1 MYDMLLIDADMMAH
15 RQYHA
20 YKKQQLSTELSG
32 QLIETG
38 MLFGTLK
45 TLITL
50 QRRYDPKKI
59 IFLYDDQECFRKQI
73 SSEYK
78 SNRGEKSE
86 SFLEQIRLTIGVL
99 AFLGMRQIKAENYE
113 ADDLIAT
120 WVTQRIYDNE
130 KTLIV
135 STDKD
140 LYCLL
145 NNNVDMLLHNPKQRL
160 FTTQDFKDRF
170 GIDNSSFPIFLG
182 LTGDKTDCIMG
193 LKGYGPKT
201 ATKLIIESSG
211 NIKTI
216 IKQLNPEDKK
226 LFLFNMRLVALQ
238 REIKT
243 SKMLSLVGSDKWPIQ
258 NFWLAMDQLKF
269 KSMFLDKNKQML
281 EVIYENNKSN

>member
-1 MYDMLLIDADMMAH
+1 MYDIILVDADMMAH

-20 YKKQQLSTELSG
+20 YKKQQLSTELNG

-50 QRRYDPKKI
+50 QKRYDPKKI
-59 IFLYDDQECFRKQI
+59 IFLYDDRECFRKQI

-78 SNRGEKSE
+78 SNRGPKSD
-86 SFLEQIRLTIGVL
+86 SFLDQIRLTIGVL
-99 AFLGMRQIKAENYE
+99 AFLGMRQVKAANYE

-120 WVTQRIYDNE
+120 WVTQRIDE
-130 KTLIV
+130 EQTLIV

-145 NNNVDMLLHNPKQRL
+145 GNNVHMLLHNPKQRL
-160 FTTQDFKDRF
+160 FTAQDFKDRF
-170 GIDNSSFPIFLG
+170 GIDNSNFPIFLA

-201 ATKLIIESSG
+201 ATKLIIENNGDTKDIAKQLNSEDRKLFLLNTMLVALKR
-211 NIKTI
+211 NIKTS
-216 IKQLNPEDKK
+216 E
-226 LFLFNMRLVALQ
+226 
-238 REIKT
+238 
-243 SKMLSLVGSDKWPIQ
+243 MLSLVRSDKWPLE
-258 NFWLAMDQLKF
+258 NFWTTMEQLKF
-269 KSMFLDKNKQML
+269 KSMLLDKNKGIL